1 MSEKG
6 IGGMDVSCRGAAER
20 YGSMFDFSRIAVVCM
35 YTTPFTLQS
44 DRNYIYIYIYPSIF
58 FTELAAARELHIA
71 LL

>member
-1 MSEKG
+1 
-6 IGGMDVSCRGAAER
+6 MDVSCRGAAER

-35 YTTPFTLQS
+35 YTTHFTLQS
-44 DRNYIYIYIYPSIF
+44 DRNYIYIYISIF

>member
-6 IGGMDVSCRGAAER
+6 LEGWMSLAVVLPRDT

-35 YTTPFTLQS
+35 YTTSFTFQS
-44 DRNYIYIYIYPSIF
+44 DRNYIYISIF